1 MFDKHHIESTE
12 LTNIFA
18 LTTRGLESISA
29 AEFAELPEVTVTET
43 SYRRITAECSGS
55 LQPLLGLHTVDDI
68 YLHLAYWDAV
78 FHTRDMLAQFNAWSD
93 HLDLPQA
100 AAHINTVRPI
110 PEKPVFSVSVS
121 FIGKRNYTADE
132 VKVSIADSITF
143 THGWTYT
150 PDDREANLNIRVF
163 IEHEEAHVGVRLGHH
178 AQHERLYKMVERP
191 GALKPTVAAA
201 MLRLVDVQ
209 SGQRLLDPCCGSG
222 TILIEAAL
230 MGASVQGGDNDPD
243 AVKATRQNMKDAAV
257 QGQIEQWDARVLP
270 LRDGSNK
277 RIVTNLPWGRQTF
290 VNEELGSFYTQVCAE
305 MERIIAAEGRIAIL
319 TSTPQLLHFN
329 YLELIQSLEISL
341 FGQNPTI
348 SVYAATR

>member
-1 MFDKHHIESTE
+1 MTP
-12 LTNIFA
+12 IFV

-29 AEFAELPEVTVTET
+29 AEIAELEGVTVTET
-43 SYRRITAECSGS
+43 SYRRIAADCDGS
-55 LQPLLGLHTVDDI
+55 LAPLLGLRTVDDV
-68 YLHLAYWDAV
+68 YLDLAHWEGV

-93 HLDLPQA
+93 HLDVQQA
-100 AAHINTVRPI
+100 AIDCRQVRPI
-110 PEKPVFSVSVS
+110 PLKPAFSVSVS

-132 VKVSIADSITF
+132 VKTAVADSIIF

-150 PDDREANLNIRVF
+150 ADDREANLNIRIFV
-163 IEHEEAHVGVRLGHH
+163 EHEEAYVGVRLGSH

-209 SGQRLLDPCCGSG
+209 PGQRLLDPCCGSG

-230 MGASVQGGDNDPD
+230 MGASVQGGDNDPE
-243 AVKATRQNMKDAAV
+243 AIKATRENMKDAAV

-290 VNEELGSFYTQVCAE
+290 VNEELGSFYAQVCSE

-319 TSTPQLLHFN
+319 TSTPHLLHFN
-329 YLELIQSLEISL
+329 DLQLIQSLEISL

-348 SVYAATR
+348 SVYSATR

>member
-1 MFDKHHIESTE
+1 MTK
-12 LTNIFA
+12 IFA

-29 AEFAELPEVTVTET
+29 AEIAELEGVSITET
-43 SYRRITAECSGS
+43 SYRRIAAECSGP
-55 LQPLLGLHTVDDI
+55 LAPLLTLRTVDDI
-68 YLHLAYWDAV
+68 YLDLDHWDGV

-93 HLDLPQA
+93 HLDVQQA
-100 AAHINTVRPI
+100 AAEIRNVRPI
-110 PEKPVFSVSVS
+110 PEKLIFSISVS

-132 VKVSIADSITF
+132 VKLAVADSITF

-163 IEHEEAHVGVRLGHH
+163 IEHEEAYIGVRLGSH

-209 SGQRLLDPCCGSG
+209 AGQRLLDPCCGSG

-243 AVKATRQNMKDAAV
+243 AVKATLQNMKDAEV
-257 QGQIEQWDARVLP
+257 QGQVEQWDARVLP

-290 VNEELGSFYTQVCAE
+290 VNEELGSFYTQVCGE

-319 TSTPQLLHFN
+319 TSTPHLLHFN
-329 YLELIQSLEISL
+329 YLQLIQSLEISL

-348 SVYAATR
+348 SIYGTTR

>member
-1 MFDKHHIESTE
+1 M
-12 LTNIFA
+12 TNIFA

-29 AEFAELPEVTVTET
+29 AEIAELDGVTITET
-43 SYRRITAECSGS
+43 SYRRIAANCTDS
-55 LQPLLGLHTVDDI
+55 LAPLLTLRTVDDV
-68 YLHLAYWDAV
+68 YLDLAHWEGV

-93 HLDLPQA
+93 HLDVQQA
-100 AAHINTVRPI
+100 AINCRQVRAIPLQPI
-110 PEKPVFSVSVS
+110 FSVSVS

-132 VKVSIADSITF
+132 IKISIADAITF

-150 PDDREANLNIRVF
+150 ADDREAHLNLRVF
-163 IEHEEAHVGVRLGHH
+163 IEHEEAYVGMRLGQH

-209 SGQRLLDPCCGSG
+209 PGQRLLDPCCGTG

-230 MGASVQGGDNDPD
+230 MGASVQGGDNDPE
-243 AVKATRQNMKDAAV
+243 AIKATRENMQDAGV
-257 QGQIEQWDARVLP
+257 QGQIEQWDARALS

-290 VNEELGSFYTQVCAE
+290 VNEELGSFYTQVCIE

-319 TSTPQLLHFN
+319 TSTPNLLQFN
-329 YLELIQSLEISL
+329 YLQRIQSLEISL

-348 SVYAATR
+348 SVYGTTH

>member
-1 MFDKHHIESTE
+1 MTK
-12 LTNIFA
+12 IFI

-29 AEFAELPEVTVTET
+29 AEIAELDGVTVTET
-43 SYRRITAECSGS
+43 SYRRIAAECSGS
-55 LQPLLGLHTVDDI
+55 LAPLLGLRTVDDI
-68 YLHLAYWDAV
+68 YLDLAHWEGV

-93 HLDLPQA
+93 RLDVQQA
-100 AAHINTVRPI
+100 AINCRQVRPI
-110 PEKPVFSVSVS
+110 PLKPIFSVSVS

-132 VKVSIADSITF
+132 VKNSVSDSITF

-150 PDDREANLNIRVF
+150 ADDREANLNIRVF
-163 IEHEEAHVGVRLGHH
+163 VEHEEAYVGVRLGSH

-209 SGQRLLDPCCGSG
+209 AGQRLLDPCCGSG

-230 MGASVQGGDNDPD
+230 MGASIQGGDNDPE
-243 AVKATRQNMKDAAV
+243 AIKATRVNMKDAGV
-257 QGQIEQWDARVLP
+257 QGEIEQWDARVLP

-290 VNEELGSFYTQVCAE
+290 VNEELGSFYMQVCGE
-305 MERIIAAEGRIAIL
+305 MERIVAAEGRIAIL
-319 TSTPQLLHFN
+319 TSTPDLLHFN
-329 YLELIQSLEISL
+329 YLQLIQSLEISL

-348 SVYAATR
+348 SVYGATR

>member
-1 MFDKHHIESTE
+1 MTK
-12 LTNIFA
+12 IFA

-29 AEFAELPEVTVTET
+29 AEIAELADVTIIET
-43 SYRRITAECSGS
+43 SYRRIAVECNGS
-55 LQPLLGLHTVDDI
+55 LQPLLGLRTVDDV
-68 YLHLAYWDAV
+68 YLDLAHWDGV

-93 HLDLPQA
+93 HLDIEQA
-100 AAHINTVRPI
+100 AIDCRQVRAI
-110 PEKPVFSVSVS
+110 PLKPAFSVSVS

-132 VKVSIADSITF
+132 VKTSIADSITF
-143 THGWTYT
+143 NHGWTYT

-163 IEHEEAHVGVRLGHH
+163 IEHEEAYVGIRLGSH

-209 SGQRLLDPCCGSG
+209 AGQRLLDPCCGSG

-230 MGASVQGGDNDPD
+230 MGASVQGGDNDPE
-243 AVKATRQNMKDAAV
+243 AIKATRQNMKDAGV
-257 QGQIEQWDARVLP
+257 QGQVEQWDARVLP
-270 LRDGSNK
+270 LRDSSNK

-290 VNEELGSFYTQVCAE
+290 VNEELGSFYTQVCSE
-305 MERIIAAEGRIAIL
+305 MERIVAAEGRIAIL
-319 TSTPQLLHFN
+319 TSTPHLLHFN
-329 YLELIQSLEISL
+329 YLQLIQSLEISL

-348 SVYAATR
+348 SVYGATR

>member
-1 MFDKHHIESTE
+1 M
-12 LTNIFA
+12 TNIFA

-29 AEFAELPEVTVTET
+29 AEIAELNGVTVTET
-43 SYRRITAECSGS
+43 SYRRITADCTGS
-55 LQPLLGLHTVDDI
+55 LVPLLGLRTIDDV
-68 YLHLAYWDAV
+68 YLDLAHWEGV

-93 HLDLPQA
+93 HLDVQQA
-100 AAHINTVRPI
+100 AIDCRQVRTI
-110 PEKPVFSVSVS
+110 PLKPVFSVSVS

-132 VKVSIADSITF
+132 VKNSVADSITF
-143 THGWTYT
+143 THDWTYT
-150 PDDREANLNIRVF
+150 ADDREANLNIRVF
-163 IEHEEAHVGVRLGHH
+163 VEHEEAYVGVRLGSH

-209 SGQRLLDPCCGSG
+209 PGQRLLDPCCGSG

-230 MGASVQGGDNDPD
+230 MGASVQGGDNDPE
-243 AVKATRQNMKDAAV
+243 AIKATRENMKDAGV
-257 QGQIEQWDARVLP
+257 QGEIEQWDARVLP

-290 VNEELGSFYTQVCAE
+290 VNEELGSFYAQVCGE

-319 TSTPQLLHFN
+319 TSTPNLLHFN
-329 YLELIQSLEISL
+329 YLQLIQSLEISL

-348 SVYAATR
+348 SVYGATR